1 MSVKIT
7 DSDVKHCAKLAAI
20 EITDDQVPKVAEQL
34 GKIFNYIE
42 VLSEVQ
48 TRGVVPT
55 SHVHGSVNCFRDDVV
70 KPSFDTEKLAQNA
83 PEFENGFYMVPKI
96 I

>member
-1 MSVKIT
+1 MKIT

-20 EITDDQVPKVAEQL
+20 AINDDQVPKVAEQL
-34 GKIFNYIE
+34 GKIFNYIQ

-55 SHVHGSVNCFRDDVV
+55 SHVHGSINCFRDDMV
-70 KPSFDTEKLAQNA
+70 KPSFEIDKLAQNA
-83 PEFENGFYMVPKI
+83 PEFENGFFMVPKI